1 MIGGGRLGDFG
12 GSEVVEAG
20 DTGGVYGGGGLGTG
34 TVSFC
39 MLLISSSI
47 CICCCLKCSHS
58 RLMLRPKS
66 SSMKISPSSWSTVP
80 RGSSTASLGTAIV
93 VAATMG
99 GSLTSVDGVGG
110 VDGGSISLDLETA
123 TDSKGLLD
131 DWSGIF

>member
-1 MIGGGRLGDFG
+1 MIGGRLGDFG
-12 GSEVVEAG
+12 RSEVVVAGG

-66 SSMKISPSSWSTVP
+66 SSMKISPSSLSSTVA
-80 RGSSTASLGTAIV
+80 RGSSAASLG
-93 VAATMG
+93 AATMG
-99 GSLTSVDGVGG
+99 SSLTSVDGVGG